1 MRLKEFIDIF
11 DMRVEHFRQ
20 FDLPESVEIYFRC
33 MRKYYESA
41 LNAKEDGKVLAWVSI
56 MCPLEIF
63 HAMDIVPF
71 AVDPYAISVSAFS
84 YFKKEDCKWF
94 DIGDTYGYPSD
105 ACSPH
110 RAAVG
115 LAASDIMPEPDLIFG
130 TTPMPC
136 DSAVALFDVL
146 ADMKKVP
153 SFFANFEYRHH
164 PNGITYLKREFEE
177 LVEFLEKTTGKTLDR
192 EKLRDRIRISLSA
205 NNDMIKIHRL
215 RMEKPCPLRARDAF
229 NSFGMRI
236 AGEGLPDSAEFFRAQ
251 LKEVEGR
258 VARGEGVLKE
268 ERFRLTANG
277 AYPFFAM
284 ELIDWMQEEYGAIIV
299 ADMFNSTPWRPIEDD
314 IETTDPIELLAKKWL
329 YFFGMEA
336 FYGPTVETLDEV
348 MGKIAEAD
356 IDGSIYFTHFGCK
369 QTCGLQKIYRDKILE
384 KTGVTTLFV
393 DMDISDPKIVSV
405 DQMKS
410 KIHEYM
416 QMIEKTREG
425 EARGK
430 AITGAKAGVA

>member
-1 MRLKEFIDIF
+1 MRLEEFLEIYDR
-11 DMRVEHFRQ
+11 RVEHFRQ
-20 FDLPESVEIYFRC
+20 FGLPESVEIYFRC
-33 MRKYYESA
+33 MRGYYENA
-41 LNAKEDGKVLAWVSI
+41 MNAKKDGKTLAWVSI
-56 MCPLEIF
+56 FCPLEIF

-84 YFKKEDCKWF
+84 YFKKEDCKF
-94 DIGDTYGYPSD
+94 FEIGDSYGYPSD

-115 LAASDIMPEPDLIFG
+115 LAASDILPEPDLIFG

-146 ADMKKVP
+146 SDMKRVP

-164 PNGITYLKREFEE
+164 PNAIKYLKKEFEE
-177 LVEFLEKTTGKTLDR
+177 LVAFLEKHTGKTLDR
-192 EKLRDRIRISLSA
+192 EKVRERLRISLSA
-205 NNDMIKIHRL
+205 NNKMIEVHRL
-215 RMEKPCPLRARDAF
+215 RKKRPCPLRARDAF

-236 AGEGLPDSAEFFRAQ
+236 AGEGLPDSDKFFAAQ
-251 LKEVEGR
+251 LREVQER
-258 VARGEGVLKE
+258 VDMGHGVLKE
-268 ERFRLTANG
+268 ERFRLAANG

-299 ADMFNSTPWRPIEDD
+299 ADMFNCSPWRPVDDD
-314 IETTDPIELLAKKWL
+314 INTTDPIELLAKKWL

-336 FYGPTVETLDEV
+336 FYGATDETLDEV
-348 MGKIAEAD
+348 MDMFVEAD

-369 QTCGLQKIYRDKILE
+369 QTCGLQKIYRDKLLE
-384 KTGVTTLFV
+384 KTGVPTLFV

-405 DQMKS
+405 DTMKG

-416 QMIEKTREG
+416 TMLEKAKYG
-425 EARGK
+425 EPSAVFARP
-430 AITGAKAGVA
+430 